1 MKKERK
7 VIDSNAIIVFD
18 RTISA
23 TELNEALE
31 NFHGDVVIK
40 GDLLLNDDLNVGC
53 NLFVEGVIDACDKI
67 TSINIIGDL
76 LVHATNCHK
85 ITVSGDL
92 FCIEMKKKYCKVEIK
107 SEDIC
112 VGGTLYCKGNI
123 IAKNIEVGAS
133 LECENIKKYN
143 HTLNIFVA
151 RNNIIIKMVDR
162 KNAFRINY

>member
-31 NFHGDVVIK
+31 NFHGDAVIK
-40 GDLLLNDDLNVGC
+40 GDLLLNDDLNVEC

-92 FCIEMKKKYCKVEIK
+92 FCIEMKKKYSKVEIK
-107 SEDIC
+107 SENIC

-143 HTLNIFVA
+143 HTLKIFVA
-151 RNNIIIKMVDR
+151 RNNTCIKIENR

>member
-7 VIDSNAIIVFD
+7 VINSNAIIVFD
-18 RTISA
+18 RNITA

-40 GDLLLNDDLNVGC
+40 GSLLLNDDLNVEC
-53 NLFVEGVIDACDKI
+53 NLFVDGVIAASNKV
-67 TSINIIGDL
+67 TSINIKGDL
-76 LVHATNCHK
+76 LIHATNCHK

-92 FCIEMKKKYCKVEIK
+92 FCIEMKKKYSKVEIK

-112 VGGTLYCKGNI
+112 VGGTFYCEGNI

-133 LECENIKKYN
+133 LECKNIKRYN
-143 HTLNIFVA
+143 HALNIFVA
-151 RNNIIIKMVDR
+151 RNNTIIKMVDR
-162 KNAFRINY
+162 KNAFKIGY